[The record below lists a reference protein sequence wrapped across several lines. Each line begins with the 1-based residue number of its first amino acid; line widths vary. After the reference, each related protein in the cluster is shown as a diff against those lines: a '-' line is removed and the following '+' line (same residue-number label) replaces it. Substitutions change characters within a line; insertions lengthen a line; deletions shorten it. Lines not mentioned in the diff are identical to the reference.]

1 MNTIMKTK
9 TLSFAALVS
18 IFLISP
24 LFSQIQ
30 AGHSV
35 IIKIMGVP
43 VEEKAKID
51 ETYPVSKHGKVN
63 LPLVGEIHAAGLDS
77 DQLAK
82 SIQKAFRDGE
92 IFSDATIQVI
102 SNQIEIQPVAQ
113 KVHVGGKVNN
123 PGACD
128 FAKDL
133 TLFQAVQARGG
144 ATEFGAMNRVMLL
157 RDGKQQEID
166 LKTVEGKNIVAKPN
180 DTIEVPAKGIT
191 GN

>member
-1 MNTIMKTK
+1 MKSK
-9 TLSFAALVS
+9 TLSLVALVS
-18 IFLISP
+18 IFLSSP
-24 LFSQIQ
+24 LFSQIE
-30 AGHSV
+30 AGNSV

-63 LPLVGEIHAAGLDS
+63 LPLVGEIQAAGLDS

-82 SIQKAFRDGE
+82 SIQKAFRDGD

-102 SNQIEIQPVAQ
+102 STQDEKGPVAQ
-113 KVHVGGKVNN
+113 KVHIAGKVNN

-128 FAKDL
+128 FTKDL

-144 ATEFGAMNRVMLL
+144 ATEFGAMNRVLLL
-157 RDGKQQEID
+157 RDGKQQEIN
-166 LKTVEGKNIVAKPN
+166 LKTVEGKNMITKPN
-180 DTIEVPAKGIT
+180 DTIEVPAKSIT

>member
-1 MNTIMKTK
+1 MKSK
-9 TLSFAALVS
+9 ILSFAALVS
-18 IFLISP
+18 ILLISP
-24 LFSQIQ
+24 LFSQIE

-63 LPLVGEIHAAGLDS
+63 LPLVGEIQAAGLDS

-102 SNQIEIQPVAQ
+102 SNQIEDGVVVQ
-113 KVHVGGKVNN
+113 KVHIAGKVNN

-133 TLFQAVQARGG
+133 TIFQAVQARGG

-157 RDGKQQEID
+157 RDGKQQEIN
-166 LKTVEGKNIVAKPN
+166 LKAVEGKNIIAMPN
-180 DTIEVPAKGIT
+180 DTIEVPAKDIF